1 MHLIHRFLWI
11 CSFVVL
17 LSVSAHAQT
26 LHPLVAAQGYAD
38 LILVNGNV
46 VSMDDRTIVPNTPGN
61 IYEAMAVKGKTIMA
75 LGTNAEIRALA
86 GPATQ
91 TIEVG
96 NKTVLPGLIQ
106 PHYHLFGTAARRYG
120 PSLHGHLPKLRTARV
135 FALHRIAWQIPVF
148 FLYWPRS
155 HPSMLAP

>member
-1 MHLIHRFLWI
+1 MHTIHRILWI
-11 CSFVVL
+11 CFFVGFVPI
-17 LSVSAHAQT
+17 SVYGQI
-26 LHPLVAAQGYAD
+26 LHPQVASQGYAD

-61 IYEAMAVKGKTIMA
+61 IYQAMAVKGKRIMA

-96 NKTVLPGLIQ
+96 NKTVLPG
-106 PHYHLFGTAARRYG
+106 
-120 PSLHGHLPKLRTARV
+120 
-135 FALHRIAWQIPVF
+135 
-148 FLYWPRS
+148 
-155 HPSMLAP
+155 